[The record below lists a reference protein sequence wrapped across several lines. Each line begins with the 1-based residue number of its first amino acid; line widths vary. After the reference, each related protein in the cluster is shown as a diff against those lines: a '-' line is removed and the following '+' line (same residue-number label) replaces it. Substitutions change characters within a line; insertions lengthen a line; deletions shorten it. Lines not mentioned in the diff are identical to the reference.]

1 MKVFALP
8 IKLVPINKSVGNET
22 WQTTKNSLSDV
33 QSASVKRL
41 FNQPNLI
48 VKTIPANSVNKS
60 INNVIGNKTNAT
72 RTSNNKSK
80 LPELSIVSVR
90 SEQSALDEQEDIHL
104 LPSKIEN
111 KKSEIILVPI
121 KRERKLCGHY
131 EDCENIIC
139 DVTIQQYV
147 ENGRVSP
154 ILAINIEENE
164 INAPLGKH
172 CENEKCDALN
182 IDHNRCRRAAIIL
195 NRCDKISECDICGV
209 QLQGWKSRFYHK
221 NCKRKNEYRHN
232 NINKMDLQRERMR
245 ERELQI
251 LEHAKFRKTDY
262 SNPEKAMEV
271 LQNNEELII
280 IPKIPVN
287 HQYGQ
292 LSRQITIP
300 VNSVPI
306 QSTNMSNIQSV
317 NISSIYE
324 NANLKNVARSVSFSV
339 IPQNTITVAPPN
351 AITVTPQNTITVRP
365 QNAITVNP
373 QNTVMVKPQNTITV
387 NPQNTIMM
395 KPQNAIM
402 VKPHNTIISGTL
414 LPIENNP
421 SSINQV
427 RIANLQ
433 QQNYVTSNLSGIGTV
448 TTVASVNTPIVT
460 PVNSLSF
467 VANVST
473 PGVASVTPSV
483 VVVTTPITTP
493 VNSVAVVAASGSVAT
508 TATTIVTSTAT
519 TTLTIPAVPTLSS
532 GAAPMVRIPIQPQ
545 NAAVQPVNNWIV
557 TGSQVI
563 STPQV
568 QHVYRLM
575 PITNL
580 ITPPSLL
587 HRTQG
592 IPKFCIMTIPTTSS
606 GVTAAAIVSSDAVV
620 PPATAVTTAAIVSTN
635 AIVPPVTATTSAAI
649 TSTNAITSPT
659 TAASKAIGET
669 KDTQSKVKEVEKKI
683 KSPNTRLRSKPS
695 KDGVPQAPLKS
706 KSQKKKGTLCTICKK
721 FIKTDWYYKI
731 HIDRHRMSN
740 DVPNDVNVRC
750 YYCFIC
756 NTYFNTECDFMTHAF
771 EKHNGRITN
780 SSKISNKIA
789 IAPISDIKT
798 RKRKLEDE
806 KNCTTTDRDS
816 DTNVKKGKPE
826 DARSSDPS
834 ENEEVNDELAQ
845 DNDDDEED
853 NEDDDVESLE
863 SANAIDEQID
873 QDPTTVNEKDK
884 EVDEFAFVTVKEEID
899 TIKSEIEDIADVSED
914 EEYFITPSS
923 DPLVT
928 NNCTICRKYIDSSKT
943 ICLNCES
950 ANSEFSFES
959 CL

>member
-1 MKVFALP
+1 M
-8 IKLVPINKSVGNET
+8 
-22 WQTTKNSLSDV
+22 

-41 FNQPNLI
+41 FSQPNLI

-60 INNVIGNKTNAT
+60 ANNVFGNKTNAT

-90 SEQSALDEQEDIHL
+90 SEQSTLDEQEDIHL

-111 KKSEIILVPI
+111 KKSEIILLPL

-131 EDCENIIC
+131 EDCENITC

-147 ENGRVSP
+147 ENGRISP

-182 IDHNRCRRAAIIL
+182 IDHNRCRRAAVIL

-209 QLQGWKSRFYHK
+209 QLQGWKSRLYHK

-262 SNPEKAMEV
+262 SNPDKAMEV

-280 IPKIPVN
+280 IPKIPIN

-292 LSRQITIP
+292 LSRQLTIP
-300 VNSVPI
+300 VTSVPI
-306 QSTNMSNIQSV
+306 QSTNVSNVQSV

-324 NANLKNVARSVSFSV
+324 QTNLKNVTRSMSFSV
-339 IPQNTITVAPPN
+339 VPQNTITMAAQN
-351 AITVTPQNTITVRP
+351 AITVTPQNTITV
-365 QNAITVNP
+365 TP

-414 LPIENNP
+414 LPIENNA

-427 RIANLQ
+427 RITNLQ
-433 QQNYVTSNLSGIGTV
+433 QQNYVTSNLSRIGTV

-483 VVVTTPITTP
+483 VVVTTPITAP
-493 VNSVAVVAASGSVAT
+493 VNSVTVVAAPGSVTT

-519 TTLTIPAVPTLSS
+519 TTLTIPAVPTLTS

-545 NAAVQPVNNWIV
+545 NATVQPVNNWIV
-557 TGSQVI
+557 TGSQVL

-606 GVTAAAIVSSDAVV
+606 GVTAAAIVSNDAVV

-635 AIVPPVTATTSAAI
+635 AVVPPVTTAASAAI
-649 TSTNAITSPT
+649 MSTNAITPPAT
-659 TAASKAIGET
+659 TASKVTREAQ
-669 KDTQSKVKEVEKKI
+669 DTQSKVKEVEKKM
-683 KSPNTRLRSKPS
+683 KNVSMRLRSKPS
-695 KDGVPQAPLKS
+695 KDSVPQDPLKT

-731 HIDRHRMSN
+731 HIDRHRTSN
-740 DVPNDVNVRC
+740 EMPDVNVRC

-756 NTYFNTECDFMTHAF
+756 NMYFNTECDFMTHAF

-780 SSKISNKIA
+780 ANKISNKVA
-789 IAPISDIKT
+789 ITPISDIKT

-816 DTNVKKGKPE
+816 NTDVKKGKSE
-826 DARSSDPS
+826 DTRSSDPS

-845 DNDDDEED
+845 DNDDDEDDED
-853 NEDDDVESLE
+853 NEDDDVESHE
-863 SANAIDEQID
+863 SANVDEQID
-873 QDPTTVNEKDK
+873 QDPTMINDEDN
-884 EVDEFAFVTVKEEID
+884 EFAFVTVKEEID

-914 EEYFITPSS
+914 ETYFTTPSS

-928 NNCTICRKYIDSSKT
+928 NTCTICRKYIDSSKT